1 MALNKKKLSKK
12 TLLQIILVTLAI
24 IIIFFTYFYKDRDT
38 QLVKKLDKNIIKKE
52 SGVQDNLSTFENIT
66 YEGLDAN
73 QNNFVIDSDYA
84 EFTGDKPNIILLKI
98 ILCRFFFKDGTI
110 LKITSDKGV
119 YNNITN
125 DIEFEEEVKMYYL
138 ENRLF
143 SDKASFVNS
152 ENYLLVENNVIGE
165 GPEGNLVADRVNV
178 DLIEKKMKVS
188 MYNQDKVNIK
198 VNY

>member
-73 QNNFVIDSDYA
+73 QNKFVIDADYA
-84 EFTGDKPNIILLKI
+84 EFTGDKPNIIHMKI

-138 ENRLF
+138 ENRSF

>member
-1 MALNKKKLSKK
+1 M
-12 TLLQIILVTLAI
+12 
-24 IIIFFTYFYKDRDT
+24 
-38 QLVKKLDKNIIKKE
+38 
-52 SGVQDNLSTFENIT
+52 
-66 YEGLDAN
+66 
-73 QNNFVIDSDYA
+73 
-84 EFTGDKPNIILLKI
+84 KI